1 MTIFLIKLNAENPQ
15 WLYYIVVPGIMLI
28 SLFFLTLSHYIH
40 SEKIRPLLQSSTS
53 PPEDEEDQELIDSDE
68 NSESFR

>member
-1 MTIFLIKLNAENPQ
+1 MQKTI
-15 WLYYIVVPGIMLI
+15 IV
-28 SLFFLTLSHYIH
+28 YIH

-53 PPEDEEDQELIDSDE
+53 PPQNEEDQELIDSDE